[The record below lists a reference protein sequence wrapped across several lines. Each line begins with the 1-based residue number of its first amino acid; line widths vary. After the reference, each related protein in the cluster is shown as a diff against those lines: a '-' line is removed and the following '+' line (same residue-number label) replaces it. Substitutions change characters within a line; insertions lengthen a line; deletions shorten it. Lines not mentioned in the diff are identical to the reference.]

1 VFGAFFRAARC
12 FCLDGLSPG
21 LLRPIRDQRLARAT
35 QAILRDPARDW
46 RLEQLAALSA
56 MSRATFARRF
66 TEAASAFRKGG
77 AAAAAPVDSATTA

>member
-12 FCLDGLSPG
+12 FWLDGLSPG
-21 LLRPIRDQRLARAT
+21 LLRPIGDQRLA
-35 QAILRDPARDW
+35 
-46 RLEQLAALSA
+46 
-56 MSRATFARRF
+56 RATFARRF